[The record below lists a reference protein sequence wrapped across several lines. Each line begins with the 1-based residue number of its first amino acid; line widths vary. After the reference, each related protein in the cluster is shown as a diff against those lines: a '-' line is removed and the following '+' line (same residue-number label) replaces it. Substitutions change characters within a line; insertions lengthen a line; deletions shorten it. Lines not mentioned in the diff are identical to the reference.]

1 MAKVASI
8 LPADI
13 AAVRQL
19 LDEEG
24 TPPRVQ
30 VEVWLALWSLNY
42 GPRWAL
48 QCMAEAER
56 LADLMEREAAVRS
69 RLAALQA
76 SAGAAAVPPT
86 LPPRRCYYWLGPRLG
101 VKSDRLNECILNLA
115 AASLIAHSRE
125 QLDALRRGLG
135 LTLCAAEEGTTPP
148 WVYWLGPVDVLWLLV
163 DGLFRLGVIDC
174 SGGPRM
180 KWRTATG
187 IFLHADGSPFDTT
200 LKNSRCTNPEKHK
213 LLQNLVFT
221 PLEDAIAHRGA

>member
-1 MAKVASI
+1 M
-8 LPADI
+8 
-13 AAVRQL
+13 
-19 LDEEG
+19 
-24 TPPRVQ
+24 
-30 VEVWLALWSLNY
+30 
-42 GPRWAL
+42 
-48 QCMAEAER
+48 
-56 LADLMEREAAVRS
+56 
-69 RLAALQA
+69 
-76 SAGAAAVPPT
+76 
-86 LPPRRCYYWLGPRLG
+86 
-101 VKSDRLNECILNLA
+101 KSDRLNECILNLA

-135 LTLCAAEEGTTPP
+135 LTLSAAEEGTTPP

-180 KWRTATG
+180 KWRTTTG